1 MRKIF
6 LAVAVFLLISTAS
19 ATTISDE
26 DVVIDLQNDKIT
38 ADIHVELLTSSAFS
52 YTTTGNVETVNAT
65 IDGEKVECQTSNLA
79 LGSEIECP
87 TEKKRNFTVKLEYQS
102 QGLISKQDGV
112 NVFRYR
118 HPVYRP
124 TESYSLEVMLP
135 AGTALLDRENASQ
148 QVISPQNYETS
159 SNGRRISVNWDLN
172 PELGETLSFFT
183 LYQDFST
190 EEQSS
195 INYTVIAQILGVLFI
210 LTLGTAVFLRHKR
223 SDLSETYEDMSDDQK
238 EVLKLIEDNEGEY
251 LQKDLVKELDYSKA
265 KISGVVSDLVD
276 EGVLKKTK
284 EGRSNKLSISRKFR
298 Y

>member
-6 LAVAVFLLISTAS
+6 LAVAMLLMVTTVT

-26 DVVIDLQNDKIT
+26 DVVIDLQNNEIT

-52 YTTTGNVETVNAT
+52 YTTAGNVETVNAT

-87 TEKKRNFTVKLEYQS
+87 TDKRENFTVNLKYRS
-102 QGLISKQDGV
+102 QGLVSEQDGV

-135 AGTALLDRENASQ
+135 TGTALLDRENASQ

-159 SNGRRISVNWDLN
+159 SNGRRISVKWDLN
-172 PELGETLSFFT
+172 PKLGEALSFFT

-190 EEQSS
+190 EDRSN
-195 INYTVIAQILGVLFI
+195 IDYTFITQILGILLI
-210 LTLGTAVFLRHKR
+210 LTAITALLLRHKR

-238 EVLKLIEDNEGEY
+238 EVLKMIEDNGGEY